1 MLAIPVMTRLGFV
14 ALAIAGIAGAYLGVL
29 FLVQRSLLYP
39 APPRSSDRD
48 VRGAEIVRIGS
59 PAGDVPALLLAPETR
74 TPVPLVMFTH
84 GNAELATDWL
94 PVFDEIAHW
103 GAAVMLVEFPG
114 YGGAPGAPSES
125 SILDVVRA
133 AYDWAA
139 ADPRIDA
146 KRIVAYGRSLGGGAA
161 ARLAADRPVAALIL
175 ESSFTSVADF
185 AARLLAPGFLV
196 RDRFDN
202 RAALAK
208 YRGPLLVIHGTH
220 DTLVP
225 IAQGRELSTLVPDAR
240 FHEIDCG
247 HNDCSR
253 EWRTIRSFLTDAG
266 VLPALSEGQ

>member
-1 MLAIPVMTRLGFV
+1 MLAIPFMTRLGFV

-39 APPRSSDRD
+39 VPPRSSARA
-48 VRGAEIVRIGS
+48 VRATEIVRIKT
-59 PAGDVPALLLAPETR
+59 PAGEVPALLLAPPAR

-94 PVFDEIAHW
+94 PVFEEIAHW
-103 GAAVMLVEFPG
+103 GAAVLLVEYPG

-125 SILDVVRA
+125 SILDVVRGA
-133 AYDWAA
+133 FDWAA
-139 ADPRIDA
+139 ADPRINA

-161 ARLAADRPVAALIL
+161 ARLAADRPIAALIL

-202 RAALAK
+202 RAALARF
-208 YRGPLLVIHGTH
+208 RGPLLVIHGTH
-220 DTLVP
+220 DTIVP
-225 IAQGRELSTLVPDAR
+225 IAQGRELATLVPGAR

-253 EWRTIRSFLTDAG
+253 EWGAIRAFLTAAG
-266 VLPALSEGQ
+266 VLPADDSQ